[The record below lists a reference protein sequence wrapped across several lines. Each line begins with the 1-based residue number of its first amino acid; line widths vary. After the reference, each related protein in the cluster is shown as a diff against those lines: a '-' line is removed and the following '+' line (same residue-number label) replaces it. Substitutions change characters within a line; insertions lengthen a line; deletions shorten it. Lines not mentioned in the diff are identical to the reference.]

1 MKWLN
6 GYRMRL
12 LVVGCVIAIVL
23 GGGSAEADYVFGEPM
38 NLGPTVN
45 SLSDEAAPSIA
56 DDGLGL
62 FFASK
67 RLGGEGANDLWVTVR
82 PTTSAPWEEPANLGP
97 TINSSSNDA
106 GPDISANG
114 LTLFFHSDRTGGSGG
129 ADLWVSTRNRTDDD
143 WGEPVNLGP
152 TVNSSQWEF
161 SPSLSADGLSLFFAS
176 NRSGGPGGSD
186 LWVTTRATTQD
197 DWGSPV
203 NLGPTVNSSY
213 RDLDGDISAEGLSLF
228 FLSDRPGGYGDRDL
242 WLTTR
247 PTHDDEWDTPVNLG
261 PRVNTPYDDRSP
273 CISPDGSTLYFRS
286 NRPDGVGG
294 NDLWQTQI
302 EPVVDFTGDYK
313 VNIDDLVILIEY
325 WGQDEPSV
333 DIGPT
338 PLGDGVVDVADLE
351 VLMSYWGQTFDDPH
365 FIAHWKLDETE
376 GMFAYDS
383 AEEND
388 GIVFGKPV
396 WQPESGQ
403 EDGALEFDGVDDL
416 IMADFVIN
424 PAHGPFSVFA
434 WIKGGEPGQV
444 IMSQQAGVN
453 WLQADADGTLMTE
466 LMESGGRAAGS
477 PLYSESL
484 ITDGN
489 WHRVGFVWDGSQR
502 ILYADDIPV
511 AADDQSGLDSSTGG
525 MIIGVGRG
533 QGSQTSS
540 FWSGMIDDV
549 RIYDRVVEP

>member
-129 ADLWVSTRNRTDDD
+129 ADLWVSTRNTTDDD

-176 NRSGGPGGSD
+176 NRSGGPGGYD

>member
-152 TVNSSQWEF
+152 TVNSSKREV
-161 SPSLSADGLSLFFAS
+161 SPSLSAEGLSLFFHS
-176 NRSGGPGGSD
+176 DRTGGSGGAD

>member
-176 NRSGGPGGSD
+176 NRSGGPGGYD